1 MSMSGPSQG
10 GSGMMAE
17 INVTPFVDVMLVLLI
32 IFMVTAP
39 LMTTGVE
46 MELPRAEAPP
56 LQADDE
62 QQMVLSVTAD
72 EVYYINDTQLT
83 FDEMKIKLT
92 AIATAN
98 PDQQVFV
105 RADGKLQYERVLQ
118 LLAVAKG
125 CGIPKVGL
133 VTQPGPVDGGLGG

>member
-1 MSMSGPSQG
+1 MSGPSKEG
-10 GSGMMAE
+10 GMMAE

-56 LQADDE
+56 MQSPDK
-62 QQMVLSVTAD
+62 QMVLSVTRD
-72 EVYYINDTQLT
+72 ERYFIDDHEFPLA
-83 FDEMKIKLT
+83 ELAPKLA
-92 AIATAN
+92 AIAEAN
-98 PDQQVFV
+98 PEQQVFV
-105 RADGKLQYERVLQ
+105 RADGALQYEKVLQ

-125 CGIPKVGL
+125 AGIPKVGL
-133 VTQPGPVDGGLGG
+133 VTQPGPAPTP